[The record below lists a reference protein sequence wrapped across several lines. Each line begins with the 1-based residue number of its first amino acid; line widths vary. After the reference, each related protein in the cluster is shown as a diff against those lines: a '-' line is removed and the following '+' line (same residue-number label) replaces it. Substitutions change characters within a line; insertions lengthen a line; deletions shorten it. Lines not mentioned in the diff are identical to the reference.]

1 MSSKVPLNQLASVVA
16 DLGLA
21 QGGQNTQQLSKGVA
35 AYLLEEHRVSQLDSL
50 MRDVQKAWAQSGYID
65 ILARVARPLPEKI
78 YQELAKPFVVYYPQA
93 NQVKVTPVI
102 DAKVIGGAK
111 MELAEQR
118 LDISIARRL
127 NRFKKAIKVKGN

>member
-1 MSSKVPLNQLASVVA
+1 MSSKIPLHQLARVVA

-21 QGGQNTQQLSKGVA
+21 QGSQQTQKLSTGVA
-35 AYLLEEHRVSQLDSL
+35 AYLLEEHRVSELGSL
-50 MRDVQKAWAQSGYID
+50 MRDVQKFWAQSGYID

-78 YQELAKPFVVYYPQA
+78 YQELAKPFAAYYPQA
-93 NQVKVTPVI
+93 KQVKVTSLI

-127 NRFKKAIKVKGN
+127 NRFKKAINVKGN